1 MFEDHDS
8 RSFREIESLL
18 IRRTL
23 IMYGVVGEQALNL

>member
-8 RSFREIESLL
+8 RGFREIESLV

-23 IMYGVVGEQALNL
+23 IMYSVVGEQALDL